1 MLFLCFLF
9 RFVLIFF
16 LHMQRTGVYFWAA
29 SLIISKFFNTSG
41 MDKWFTGH
49 DDKWFT
55 KHNNPQSHKT
65 PTLDEEIHSIWIH
78 GSILL
83 DPFIAHDR
91 KKPFRCE
98 CFHNSL
104 TLWPM
109 HMPPN
114 ATSCFAFES
123 GIKWNMHMIFDKIEV
138 IIPLCRW
145 CLVNFVIS
153 LMVPRCSRKCVIKF
167 LVKRPFSDFSDVN
180 ESLESWQN
188 KRWRK

>member
-1 MLFLCFLF
+1 MLFLFFFSFVFCF
-9 RFVLIFF
+9 FVVLF
-16 LHMQRTGVYFWAA
+16 LHMQRTSVYLWAT
-29 SLIISKFFNTSG
+29 SLITLNFFNTSK
-41 MDKWFTGH
+41 MDKC
-49 DDKWFT
+49 FT

-91 KKPFRCE
+91 KKLFRCE

-123 GIKWNMHMIFDKIEV
+123 GLSETCVWYLTRLKWSSLFVDGVWSISWFLWWYHAVCGNVSLSFSSKG
-138 IIPLCRW
+138 LFWFFW
-145 CLVNFVIS
+145 CEWITGELT
-153 LMVPRCSRKCVIKF
+153 K
-167 LVKRPFSDFSDVN
+167 
-180 ESLESWQN
+180 
-188 KRWRK
+188 